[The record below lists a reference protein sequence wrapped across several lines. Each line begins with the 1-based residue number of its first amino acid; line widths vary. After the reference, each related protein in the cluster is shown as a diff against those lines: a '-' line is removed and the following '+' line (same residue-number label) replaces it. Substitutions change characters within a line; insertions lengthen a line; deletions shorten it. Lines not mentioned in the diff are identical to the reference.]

1 MGILYPTEDE
11 FDAEYKYI
19 VNLKLSIH
27 DSQKQTDTE
36 RDMPESVRDVLGEG
50 YELD

>member
-1 MGILYPTEDE
+1 MGILYPTQDE
-11 FDAEYKYI
+11 LDAEYNYI

-27 DSQKQTDTE
+27 DSQKQTDAE